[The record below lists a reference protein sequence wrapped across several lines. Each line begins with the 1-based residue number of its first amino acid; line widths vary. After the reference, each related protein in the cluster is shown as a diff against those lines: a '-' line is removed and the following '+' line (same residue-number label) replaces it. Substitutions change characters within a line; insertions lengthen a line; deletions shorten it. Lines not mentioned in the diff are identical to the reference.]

1 MTSHYPE
8 FTVYKISKHCGMI
21 FYFLMA
27 ILALQ
32 NRRESSKPPRKLKT
46 AGFIREGIFP
56 NYQEYSSLKNSPLF
70 CLHITNVNYFI
81 ESRKDERNR
90 DEYSW

>member
-8 FTVYKISKHCGMI
+8 FEVYKISKHCGMI

-46 AGFIREGIFP
+46 AGFIREGHIPELPRIFIP
-56 NYQEYSSLKNSPLF
+56 SLKLKKN
-70 CLHITNVNYFI
+70 
-81 ESRKDERNR
+81 RKKTCEIFF
-90 DEYSW
+90 